1 MIKNKSLAELG
12 KEYET
17 SAMQIKRRI
26 TEKRQ
31 KLRSLKDSVLSN
43 EAYEIK
49 RELRLLY
56 EEYRDTKEIAEYLKT
71 YYEPHNG
78 RREIFKY

>member
-12 KEYET
+12 EEYDAA
-17 SAMQIKRRI
+17 AMQVKRRI

-31 KLRSLKDSVLSN
+31 KLRALKDSVLSN
-43 EAYEIK
+43 EAYELK

-56 EEYRDTKEIAEYLKT
+56 AEYRETREIADYLKT

-78 RREIFKY
+78 RREIFEY

>member
-12 KEYET
+12 EEYEAA
-17 SAMQIKRRI
+17 AMQIKRRI
-26 TEKRQ
+26 AERRQ
-31 KLRSLKDSVLSN
+31 KLRALKDSVLSN
-43 EAYEIK
+43 EAYELK

-56 EEYRDTKEIAEYLKT
+56 AEYRETKEISEYLKT

-78 RREIFKY
+78 RREIFEY